1 MAALAFEARSR
12 ALGHRRIVTLGS
24 ESRLWASTRHYAS
37 VVVLHGNPP
46 DWNEMLAWR
55 RHLRPGDLFV
65 DVGANIGLYTLWV
78 AECGAEVIS
87 VEPDADALRALHEN
101 LSLNDYDVTV
111 LPIALGARPGEF
123 RMTRGLD
130 VLNHL
135 VMAEKGE
142 PGHGRLSQTVAVETL
157 DDVLG
162 ERTADGVKIDVEGAE
177 RFVLEGAERSLADH
191 RIRLLQIEWN
201 DMSERL
207 LGEDRRPVAELL
219 RRHGYRL
226 RRPDRAGALQPVDD
240 LGFGPDV
247 FATPT

>member
-1 MAALAFEARSR
+1 
-12 ALGHRRIVTLGS
+12 
-24 ESRLWASTRHYAS
+24 
-37 VVVLHGNPP
+37 
-46 DWNEMLAWR
+46 
-55 RHLRPGDLFV
+55 
-65 DVGANIGLYTLWV
+65 
-78 AECGAEVIS
+78 
-87 VEPDADALRALHEN
+87 
-101 LSLNDYDVTV
+101 
-111 LPIALGARPGEF
+111 
-123 RMTRGLD
+123 MTRGLD